1 MTTMMDKL
9 VAALDAE
16 LARLTTDDMS
26 VIGSCIVPLQNGT
39 ILYKGRI
46 ERPTLIRAVL
56 TALKEPTEEMVAA
69 AWWDH
74 EEKGILAE
82 EYSVSRCKGDPAH
95 DTAGQVWQAMIEE
108 AGK

>member
-56 TALKEPTEEMVAA
+56 TALKEPTEEVVSAGDAQDEIGFFLGGYGRAA
-69 AWWDH
+69 NAT
-74 EEKGILAE
+74 
-82 EYSVSRCKGDPAH
+82 AH
-95 DTAGQVWQAMIEE
+95 WQAMIEE

>member
-9 VAALDAE
+9 VAALKSE
-16 LARLTTDDMS
+16 FARQDKDWSWMDDKRGHIEISEGVGS
-26 VIGSCIVPLQNGT
+26 VLIDGQGI
-39 ILYKGRI
+39 
-46 ERPTLIRAVL
+46 IRAIL

-74 EEKGILAE
+74 EEKGILVE